1 MRLEIL
7 GFKQE
12 SLINYNLSLDEVL
25 ILKNIEDFINSGKTR
40 SFYDEKDGIMYHWIS
55 YQKIIDDLPIL
66 NISKDRVSKIII
78 RNLSEKPEDFEEK
91 FENYTER
98 MKKESKSWKYLG
110 LLNYKLVKNPVEG
123 SRTYFALTD
132 KFYELKAEIFDD
144 LREGVNTDRQG
155 VSTFSDEVFSPSADK
170 VFPPSHDEVCTP
182 SQTRCLHRPKD
193 IYIYIKY
200 IVEYLNEKTHKKYR
214 YDSSSTQRLIQA
226 RLNEGYT
233 KEDFEKVIDIKT
245 AAWLGTDMEQYLR
258 PKTLFNPSNFES
270 YLNEASKM
278 TKKEVPAVEN
288 NSGLSGFK
296 EL

>member
-55 YQKIIDDLPIL
+55 YQKILDDLPIL

-78 RNLSEKPEDFEEK
+78 RNLSEKPDDFEEK

-144 LREGVNTDRQG
+144 LREGVSTDRQG

-245 AAWLGTDMEQYLR
+245 AAWLGTDMDQYLR
-258 PKTLFNPSNFES
+258 PETLFNPSNFVS
-270 YLNEASKM
+270 YLSEASKM
-278 TKKEVPAVEN
+278 T
-288 NSGLSGFK
+288 
-296 EL
+296 

>member
-55 YQKIIDDLPIL
+55 YQKILDDLPIL

-144 LREGVNTDRQG
+144 LREGVYTDRQG

-193 IYIYIKY
+193 IYIYI
-200 IVEYLNEKTHKKYR
+200 LN
-214 YDSSSTQRLIQA
+214 I
-226 RLNEGYT
+226 
-233 KEDFEKVIDIKT
+233 
-245 AAWLGTDMEQYLR
+245 
-258 PKTLFNPSNFES
+258 
-270 YLNEASKM
+270 
-278 TKKEVPAVEN
+278 
-288 NSGLSGFK
+288 
-296 EL
+296 

>member
-55 YQKIIDDLPIL
+55 YQKILDDLPIL

-78 RNLSEKPEDFEEK
+78 RNLSEKPDDFEEK

-144 LREGVNTDRQG
+144 LREGVYTDRQG
-155 VSTFSDEVFSPSADK
+155 VSTFS
-170 VFPPSHDEVCTP
+170 DEVCTP

>member
-170 VFPPSHDEVCTP
+170 VFPPS
-182 SQTRCLHRPKD
+182 QTRCLHRPKD